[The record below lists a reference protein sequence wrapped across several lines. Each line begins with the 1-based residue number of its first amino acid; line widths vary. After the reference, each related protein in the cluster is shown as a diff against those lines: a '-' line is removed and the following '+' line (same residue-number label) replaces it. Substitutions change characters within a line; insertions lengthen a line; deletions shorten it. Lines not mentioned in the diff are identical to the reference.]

1 MALAQIERNL
11 PRLLRCRLTLSSL
24 STATPLMT
32 TQPLHK
38 VNIHT
43 SLVNFKKGK
52 QKQPSNKKQSVLDE
66 LIDEIDDDDDEPA
79 DEADSFNE
87 NHVVKE
93 TELKKYFDQ
102 KSKSKKP
109 SKGSVQG
116 QLKYEEFVKIVNGER
131 LWQELQS
138 QLDTLKNI
146 FLHQLSVRSA
156 TSIGEKN
163 IVQELHF
170 LLLYTS

>member
-24 STATPLMT
+24 RTATPLMT

-66 LIDEIDDDDDEPA
+66 LIDEINDERNPPG
-79 DEADSFNE
+79 
-87 NHVVKE
+87 
-93 TELKKYFDQ
+93 
-102 KSKSKKP
+102 P
-109 SKGSVQG
+109 SQG
-116 QLKYEEFVKIVNGER
+116 V
-131 LWQELQS
+131 
-138 QLDTLKNI
+138 
-146 FLHQLSVRSA
+146 
-156 TSIGEKN
+156 
-163 IVQELHF
+163 
-170 LLLYTS
+170 